1 MEEVLKIVA
10 ASCESSLSKKKKKI
24 IIRFDYITPEQFNGL
39 SKDAKSASVIC
50 YYKEIYKK
58 FPLRFYYIF
67 SQFSTI
73 SEKTN
78 ADFFFALQ
86 LP

>member
-10 ASCESSLSKKKKKI
+10 ASCESSLSKKKKI
-24 IIRFDYITPEQFNGL
+24 IIGFAYITPEQFNGL

-67 SQFSTI
+67 SQLSTI